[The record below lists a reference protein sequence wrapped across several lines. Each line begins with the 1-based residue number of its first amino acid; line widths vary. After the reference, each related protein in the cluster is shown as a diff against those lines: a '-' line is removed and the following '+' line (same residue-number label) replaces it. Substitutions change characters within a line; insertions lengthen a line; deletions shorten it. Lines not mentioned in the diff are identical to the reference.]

1 MRISHKTYPLSSWRR
16 EVLAASMA
24 ALFSLPCFC
33 QTGSVQNARGKMK
46 SLAEQDSKVEMFER
60 SCIRRLKEAEFSH
73 SKTVFKGF
81 FFFEGFLFE
90 LFNIKSFRTEI
101 LHKSLKNWIPN
112 TCPPWLSF
120 QRIFVQLSA
129 DGAHFTKV
137 SMFHVFVWK
146 EYAGIIMSYSS
157 TSVARLGGNP

>member
-33 QTGSVQNARGKMK
+33 QTGSVQNARGKME

-81 FFFEGFLFE
+81 FFLKDFFSNFSILKALEPRYCISPWKTESRTPVHLGSPFKEFLFSSVLMVHTSQRSACSMS
-90 LFNIKSFRTEI
+90 LFGKSMQA
-101 LHKSLKNWIPN
+101 L
-112 TCPPWLSF
+112 
-120 QRIFVQLSA
+120 
-129 DGAHFTKV
+129 
-137 SMFHVFVWK
+137 
-146 EYAGIIMSYSS
+146 
-157 TSVARLGGNP
+157 